1 MVAVKLVA
9 VNVVVVLAT
18 LVPAVAKLS
27 NEDSHRVMLPVCP
40 LKVNTVE
47 LVPVHTVAPPAIVPP
62 TDTALTVTAHVPVD
76 TVGVVLHVLSF
87 AYLL

>member
-9 VNVVVVLAT
+9 VNVVVVFAI

-27 NEDSHRVMLPVCP
+27 KEDSQRVTLPVCP

-47 LVPVHTVAPPAIVPP
+47 LVPVQTVALPAIVPP
-62 TDTALTVTAHVPVD
+62 TDAGLTVTVAVA
-76 TVGVVLHVLSF
+76 LF
-87 AYLL
+87 AAVQDPLVTTAL

>member
-9 VNVVVVLAT
+9 VNVVVVLVM

-27 NEDSHRVMLPVCP
+27 NEDSHRVTLPVCP

-47 LVPVHTVAPPAIVPP
+47 LVPVHTVALPVMVPP
-62 TDTALTVTAHVPVD
+62 TDAGLTVTVPV
-76 TVGVVLHVLSF
+76 
-87 AYLL
+87 ALLAAAQEPLVTTAL